1 MRTLTLLGG
10 VSLALLLAATA
21 CEEARRPPFE
31 PSTVPSATPRPT
43 ATVAVAPTSA
53 SPPPTS
59 SPTPEVH
66 DLDGF
71 KRFAAN
77 IVEAVATRSGQ
88 LFAERARES
97 STKCAGTEEL
107 GPCAGKPAGTE
118 LEGVWWGLWRTDA
131 VELHPPDTI
140 ASDFESFVADAE
152 AGESDGFGAGSA
164 ALYALAHN
172 RPGVFGEG
180 EAYYAILTGIFEG
193 DAGMER
199 RIAAYQFSF
208 DGERW
213 RLYSVIEAGPLYEE
227 WLSGEC
233 PDCYDQWERWEG
245 VP

>member
-1 MRTLTLLGG
+1 MRALALLGG
-10 VSLALLLAATA
+10 ASLVFLLAAVA
-21 CEEARRPPFE
+21 CDDAKKPPFLPE
-31 PSTVPSATPRPT
+31 ASPSATAEATPT
-43 ATVAVAPTSA
+43 VVPTPTSA
-53 SPPPTS
+53 VTVPAS

-66 DLDGF
+66 DLEGF
-71 KRFAAN
+71 KQFAAK
-77 IVEAVATRSGQ
+77 IVEAVASRSGQ

-131 VELHPPDTI
+131 VELHTLETI

-152 AGESDGFGAGSA
+152 AGEGDGFGAGNA
-164 ALYALAHN
+164 VLYALAHD

-180 EAYYAILTGIFEG
+180 EAFYAIVTGIFEG
-193 DAGMER
+193 DEGLER
-199 RIAAYQFSF
+199 GIAAYQFSF

-233 PDCYDQWERWEG
+233 GDCYDQWERWED

>member
-1 MRTLTLLGG
+1 
-10 VSLALLLAATA
+10 
-21 CEEARRPPFE
+21 
-31 PSTVPSATPRPT
+31 
-43 ATVAVAPTSA
+43 
-53 SPPPTS
+53 
-59 SPTPEVH
+59 VH

-71 KRFAAN
+71 KQFATN
-77 IVEAVATRSGQ
+77 IVEAVESRSGQ

-97 STKCAGTEEL
+97 SAKCAGTEEL

-152 AGESDGFGAGSA
+152 AGESDGFGAGNA

-180 EAYYAILTGIFEG
+180 EAYYAVMTGIFEG

-233 PDCYDQWERWEG
+233 ADCYDQWERWEG